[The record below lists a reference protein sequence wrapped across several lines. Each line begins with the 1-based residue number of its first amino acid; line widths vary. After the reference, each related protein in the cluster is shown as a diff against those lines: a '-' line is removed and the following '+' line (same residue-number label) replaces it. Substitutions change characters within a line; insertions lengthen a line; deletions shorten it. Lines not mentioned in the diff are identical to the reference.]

1 MAPRLTPQQRGDRT
15 MSEAALQS
23 RILYRTRKHG
33 WKVAHAGRGHVGDE
47 GQMVT
52 PMAKGWPDLM
62 LFKADSSH
70 PVMAWELK
78 RELGKASDEQLAWL
92 AIMNACGIP
101 AVIIR
106 PSDLREKRVD
116 LLLKT

>member
-15 MSEAALQS
+15 MSEATLQA
-23 RILYRTRKHG
+23 RVLYRARKYG
-33 WKVAHAGRGHVGDE
+33 WRVAHAGRGSVGAE

-62 LFKADSSH
+62 LFKVDSAH

-78 RELGKASDEQLAWL
+78 REQGKMSPEQHEWL
-92 AIMNACGIP
+92 ELMNLCGIP
-101 AVIIR
+101 SMVIR
-106 PSDLREKRVD
+106 PSDLREKRVE
-116 LLLKT
+116 LLLKS